1 MSVQK
6 DLTLVPKQTGVA
18 FRVCKGSALT
28 IVDPQ
33 GSQVADLA
41 AYGADDVREQFSAGR
56 TIDFAGRIDFPV
68 GSILYSNRSNP
79 MFVIETDDVGR
90 HDCLLSPCS
99 ERMFEILR
107 GEAAHPSCHENLSK
121 ALAPYGIGED
131 AVLSTLNVF
140 MNVTVRPTGEISIQ
154 PPTSRAGD
162 RIVLRAAMDLIV
174 GIAACSSELTN
185 GGRCADVAYSV
196 G

>member
-6 DLTLVPKQTGVA
+6 ELMLIPKQTGVA

-41 AYGADDVREQFSAGR
+41 AYGASDVREQFSPGR
-56 TIDFAGRIDFPV
+56 TIDYAGRIDFPV

-79 MFVIETDDVGR
+79 MFVIERDDVGR

-107 GEAAHPSCHENLSK
+107 DEAEHPSCHGNLSK
-121 ALAPYGIGED
+121 ALAAYGIGED
-131 AVLSTLNVF
+131 AVLATLNVF
-140 MNVTVRPTGEISIQ
+140 MNVMVRPTGEITIQ
-154 PPTSRAGD
+154 PPTSRPGD
-162 RIVLRAAMDLIV
+162 RLVLRASMDLII
-174 GIAACSSELTN
+174 GLAACSSEFTN
-185 GGRCADVAYSV
+185 GGRCADVAYSI